1 MNELESELEKLHQIN
16 FYTKRSF
23 VLVDDLEKNISRV
36 AVMIPSRN
44 NYRNR
49 LLVEWKDLTIQSN
62 FLFFQ
67 KKKKYN
73 QIISKLKDRNT
84 LISAKL
90 EELTIERDYLK

>member
-1 MNELESELEKLHQIN
+1 M
-16 FYTKRSF
+16 
-23 VLVDDLEKNISRV
+23 DDLEKNISKITGCYYSV
-36 AVMIPSRN
+36 QKQLWEPFVSWMEIEILD
-44 NYRNR
+44 Y
-49 LLVEWKDLTIQSN
+49 SN

-73 QIISKLKDRNT
+73 QMISKLKDRNT

>member
-1 MNELESELEKLHQIN
+1 MEIEILD
-16 FYTKRSF
+16 Y
-23 VLVDDLEKNISRV
+23 
-36 AVMIPSRN
+36 
-44 NYRNR
+44 
-49 LLVEWKDLTIQSN
+49 SN

-73 QIISKLKDRNT
+73 QIISKMKDKNT